1 MTSEKNLTKSRI
13 FCKEGVMFGVNF
25 VHACTLTPADR
36 IVFYMQFQNSNA
48 NYMNDAKDEPKENI
62 NQSLAK
68 NT

>member
-1 MTSEKNLTKSRI
+1 
-13 FCKEGVMFGVNF
+13 MFGVNF

-36 IVFYMQFQNSNA
+36 IFFNMQFQNSNA